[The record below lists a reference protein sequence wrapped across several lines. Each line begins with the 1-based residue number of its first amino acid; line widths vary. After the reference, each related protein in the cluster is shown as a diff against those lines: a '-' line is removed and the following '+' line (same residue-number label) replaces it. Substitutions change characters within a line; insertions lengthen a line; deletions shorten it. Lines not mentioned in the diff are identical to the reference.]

1 MKIFITGSSGCIG
14 HYVVE
19 QLLQHTNHELYL
31 LVRNPAKLN
40 ILIPDTQRVKM
51 IAGDL
56 HGIENFRDLIQQMDW
71 AILMATAWGDPQ
83 ETYCINVTQTLR
95 LIELL
100 HEGNCR
106 HTFYFSTESILDR
119 RNQLLPQA
127 GELGTDYIRT
137 KYLCLQQ
144 LERSLF
150 APYITVFFPTLVF
163 GGDAQKP
170 SSHLSA
176 GLKDILKWLWLIRF
190 FRVDASFHFLHAY
203 DIAQVVLGVLEES
216 ASLEALP
223 QKESFLPEPLESLGS
238 NEKTLRKVILG
249 NPALTVNQAIVEICQ
264 YCQRS
269 ILFQFPLWIWLA
281 NFFIWLFRVRMAD
294 WDRFCLQYRHFV
306 HEDSV
311 NPRSFQRQPY
321 AETIADLLKVSGIPK
336 KA

>member
-1 MKIFITGSSGCIG
+1 M
-14 HYVVE
+14 E

-40 ILIPDTQRVKM
+40 ILIPDTQRVTM

>member
-1 MKIFITGSSGCIG
+1 M
-14 HYVVE
+14 E

>member
-1 MKIFITGSSGCIG
+1 M
-14 HYVVE
+14 E

-223 QKESFLPEPLESLGS
+223 QKESFLREPLESLGS